1 MKTSREFLARFKTPI
16 FFTIVTITSVI
27 GAFIALSTV
36 DRYQI
41 IVNAVLGLTVL
52 YEFYKDFRSIKKKPD
67 EPKGIHIELPRDLKY
82 LGIALFLTVI
92 GIWAGSQILYLIWF
106 LLNLSK

>member
-1 MKTSREFLARFKTPI
+1 MKTFREILVRFKTPI
-16 FFTIVTITSVI
+16 YFTIVTITSVL
-27 GAFIALSTV
+27 GAFFALSTV

-67 EPKGIHIELPRDLKY
+67 EPKGIHIEFPRDLKY
-82 LGIALFLTVI
+82 LSIALFVTII
-92 GIWAGSQILYLIWF
+92 GVWAGNQILYLIWF